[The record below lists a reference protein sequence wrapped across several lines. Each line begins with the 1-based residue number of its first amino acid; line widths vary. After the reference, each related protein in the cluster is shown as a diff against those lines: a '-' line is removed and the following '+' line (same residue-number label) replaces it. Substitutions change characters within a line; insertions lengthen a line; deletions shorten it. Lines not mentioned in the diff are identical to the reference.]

1 MKDNPTTRRP
11 PAGLGIDDPD
21 PLGSG
26 AALARPEARATP
38 THEGKG
44 VVHSPLRRCETLTAH
59 VPDHAS
65 RARQS
70 ATCAVPGRNAREKCG
85 STLDSTQRARPWGY
99 ACRDLYF
106 APSAHL
112 ARPRSTSSRTDLSGR
127 TRRAAILE
135 HATGRLPH
143 RRAVRAARMPRP
155 EGAQSIRDREG
166 ARGRPLHRSARFELS
181 AVGSKN
187 YWKKALKRKGR
198 AVTGCS
204 PLPSA
209 SGATRRG
216 QSRSGGMHCV

>member
-1 MKDNPTTRRP
+1 MSRP
-11 PAGLGIDDPD
+11 PGLMLRPWHEQER
-21 PLGSG
+21 
-26 AALARPEARATP
+26 ARGR
-38 THEGKG
+38 HMRRYR
-44 VVHSPLRRCETLTAH
+44 VIHSPLRRCETLTAH

-70 ATCAVPGRNAREKCG
+70 ASCAVPGRNAREKCG
-85 STLDSTQRARPWGY
+85 STLDTTQRARPWGSVR
-99 ACRDLYF
+99 RDLHF

-127 TRRAAILE
+127 TRGAAILE
-135 HATGRLPH
+135 HAAGRLPH

-187 YWKKALKRKGR
+187 YWKKALRRKGR
-198 AVTGCS
+198 AVTGYS
-204 PLPSA
+204 PQVKLS
-209 SGATRRG
+209 
-216 QSRSGGMHCV
+216 